1 MEYSRSGQFVSKF
14 TFDLSNRIYSTVFG
28 SGNGINISP
37 TAFLVDL
44 CNKMYLA
51 GWGGTV
57 NQFPTYANNAGF
69 TNNMPIS
76 SDAFQSTTDS
86 SDFYI
91 MVLEDDA
98 SGLVYGS
105 YFGVLVLPCM
115 LTEAHLDLIEKGKY
129 IKQFVPVVA
138 IIQICPYTPLMWFL
152 QPTIALVILVYL
164 KWNLIFLL
172 YLQTLKHHQ
181 LGVNLK
187 PISLIIPAYTTIV
200 ASLIGF

>member
-1 MEYSRSGQFVSKF
+1 MSEIKHNGIQLLHSTYYGSNEYDQVYFVDLDRNQNKYVFGQTEKQDSSFINNAQWSIPGSGQFVSKF

-76 SDAFQSTTDS
+76 SDAFQSTT
-86 SDFYI
+86 
-91 MVLEDDA
+91 ME
-98 SGLVYGS
+98 
-105 YFGVLVLPCM
+105 
-115 LTEAHLDLIEKGKY
+115 
-129 IKQFVPVVA
+129 
-138 IIQICPYTPLMWFL
+138 
-152 QPTIALVILVYL
+152 VIFTSWY
-164 KWNLIFLL
+164 
-172 YLQTLKHHQ
+172 
-181 LGVNLK
+181 
-187 PISLIIPAYTTIV
+187 
-200 ASLIGF
+200 